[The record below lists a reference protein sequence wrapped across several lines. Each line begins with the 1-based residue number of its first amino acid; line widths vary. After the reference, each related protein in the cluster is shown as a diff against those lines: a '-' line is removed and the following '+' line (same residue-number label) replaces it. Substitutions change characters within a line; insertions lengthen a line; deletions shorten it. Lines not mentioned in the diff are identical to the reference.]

1 MFNRILGMFSK
12 DLAIDLGTANTLVF
26 VRGKGIVINEPSVV
40 VVREKDNKVL
50 AIGREAKKMLGRT
63 PAGVVAIR
71 PMKDGVIAD
80 FEITKLMIQYFIKK
94 AHNRQ
99 RLLRPKCTIC
109 IPTGITQVER
119 RAVIDSALQSG
130 VREVFLVEEPMAA
143 AIGTG
148 IPIHEAS
155 GNMVVDI
162 GGGTTDVAVI
172 SMAGIVASKSIR
184 VAGDEMDDVIVQY
197 IKRKHNLLLGH
208 ATAEIIKKEI
218 ASAFPFNE
226 EKTMEVKGRDVS
238 TGIPKNLIINDTEI
252 REVIREPVM
261 AIIAAIRDVLDRT
274 PPELGADIVDN
285 GIVLAGGG
293 SLLAQLD
300 LLVTK
305 ETELPTTIPENPE
318 LCVVIGTGKVM
329 EDHENLK
336 GVIVN

>member
-1 MFNRILGMFSK
+1 MFGRLLGLFSK
-12 DLAIDLGTANTLVF
+12 DMAIDLGTATTLVYIK
-26 VRGKGIVINEPSVV
+26 GKGVVINEPSVV
-40 VVREKDNKVL
+40 VIREKDNKVL

-80 FEITKLMIQYFIKK
+80 FEITKVMIQYFIKK
-94 AHNRQ
+94 THNRQ
-99 RLLRPKCTIC
+99 RLIRPKCTIC

-155 GNMVVDI
+155 GNMIVDI

-208 ATAEIIKKEI
+208 ATSEIIKKEI
-218 ASAFPFNE
+218 GSAFPFNE
-226 EKTMEVKGRDVS
+226 EKTMEVKGRDIS
-238 TGIPKNLIINDTEI
+238 TGIPKNLIISDSEI
-252 REVIREPVM
+252 REIMKEPVM

-274 PPELGADIVDN
+274 PPELAADIVDN

-293 SLLAQLD
+293 AHLAGLD

-318 LCVVIGTGKVM
+318 LCVVMGTGKVLD
-329 EDHENLK
+329 EFELLK

>member
-329 EDHENLK
+329 ENHESLK